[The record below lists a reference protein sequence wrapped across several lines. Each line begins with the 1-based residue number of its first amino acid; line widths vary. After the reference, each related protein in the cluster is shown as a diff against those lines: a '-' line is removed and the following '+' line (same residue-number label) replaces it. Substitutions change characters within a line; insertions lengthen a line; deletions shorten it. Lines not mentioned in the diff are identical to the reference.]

1 MIYME
6 PKWLVE
12 NFQEILE
19 SPSALEWDY
28 DTVEISLEKI
38 VRESA
43 RSQIKDWQTASIY
56 PVVGYHPKYM
66 VTPELIGVAVVGTP
80 WKNEDNA
87 IYLYALEEELPEE
100 LIEWIDQVMD
110 LGDGLDCACKIML
123 NYQRAIIP
131 VKGESLDLWDGI
143 FQDVLDGN
151 RSTNYHKLCKQN
163 EIDMVAGKSPNLLTH
178 NTVIQTNVFSSAFK
192 RDWI

>member
-1 MIYME
+1 M
-6 PKWLVE
+6 LD
-12 NFQEILE
+12 
-19 SPSALEWDY
+19 SPLASEWDV
-28 DTVEISLEKI
+28 DEAEKSLERI
-38 VRESA
+38 VRKSA

-80 WKNEDNA
+80 WKSEETA
-87 IYLYALEEELPEE
+87 TYLYAMEDELPEG
-100 LIEWIDQVMD
+100 LIDWIDQVMD

-131 VKGESLDLWDGI
+131 VNGESLDLWDEI
-143 FQDVLDGN
+143 FQDVLDGK

-163 EIDMVAGKSPNLLTH
+163 QIKVVSTKSTNLLTH
-178 NTVIQTNVFSSAFK
+178 NSVIQMDIFSSSFR
-192 RDWI
+192 RDWA

>member
-1 MIYME
+1 ME
-6 PKWLVE
+6 SKWSVE
-12 NFQEILE
+12 NFQHLLE

-87 IYLYALEEELPEE
+87 IYLYAMEEELPEE
-100 LIEWIDQVMD
+100 LIDWIDQVMD

-123 NYQRAIIP
+123 NYQRAVIP
-131 VKGESLDLWDGI
+131 VNGESLDLWEEI
-143 FQDVLDGN
+143 FQEVLEGE
-151 RSTNYHKLCKQN
+151 RSTNYHKLCKQSQ
-163 EIDMVAGKSPNLLTH
+163 IDIVSGKSPNLLKH
-178 NTVIQTNVFSSAFK
+178 NTVVQMDFFTPSFR
-192 RDWI
+192 RDWA

>member
-1 MIYME
+1 ME
-6 PKWLVE
+6 PKWSVE
-12 NFQEILE
+12 NFQQMLE
-19 SPSALEWDY
+19 SSWALECK
-28 DTVEISLEKI
+28 DTLEKI
-38 VRESA
+38 VRESS

-80 WKNEDNA
+80 WKSAETA
-87 IYLYALEEELPEE
+87 TYLYAMEEELPEA

-123 NYQRAIIP
+123 NYQRAIVP
-131 VKGESLDLWDGI
+131 VNGESLDLWEEI
-143 FQDVLDGN
+143 FQDVLDGK

-163 EIDMVAGKSPNLLTH
+163 EINVVSAKSPNLLTH
-178 NTVIQTNVFSSAFK
+178 NSVIQMDVFTSSFR
-192 RDWI
+192 RDWV